1 MKDTQGPLQED
12 ASHPAPHKP
21 PMPEVLSYLTV
32 GFNSTTRHLEN
43 EAQRT
48 VQRPTLTVSGK
59 LAAVFVPQSDHA
71 PILTSH
77 LPLLVYTASLVRR
90 SSPAIRLVNLPKRA
104 EARLCAALHL
114 PHVSFVGLFEGAPNA
129 TPLIDFVTE
138 RVDPVEVPWFKE
150 AGMGT
155 YMPVETKSLET
166 TAPAEA
172 RNAKRI
178 QESLDA
184 EKEKVANSGEE
195 TEAVIAANSSPACQA
210 AGLFPHADLSAE
222 G

>member
-1 MKDTQGPLQED
+1 M
-12 ASHPAPHKP
+12 
-21 PMPEVLSYLTV
+21 
-32 GFNSTTRHLEN
+32 
-43 EAQRT
+43 
-48 VQRPTLTVSGK
+48 SGE
-59 LAAVFVPQSDHA
+59 LAAVFIPRSDHA

-90 SSPAIRLVNLPKRA
+90 PSPAIRLVNLPKGA

-114 PHVSFVGLFEGAPNA
+114 PHVSFVGLFKGAPNA

-138 RVDPVEVPWFKE
+138 CVGPVEVPWFKE

-155 YMPVETKSLET
+155 YMPVEIKSLET
-166 TAPAEA
+166 TEPADA
-172 RNAKRI
+172 RNGKRI

-184 EKEKVANSGEE
+184 EKGKVTNSREE

-210 AGLFPHADLSAE
+210 AGLCPHADLSAE